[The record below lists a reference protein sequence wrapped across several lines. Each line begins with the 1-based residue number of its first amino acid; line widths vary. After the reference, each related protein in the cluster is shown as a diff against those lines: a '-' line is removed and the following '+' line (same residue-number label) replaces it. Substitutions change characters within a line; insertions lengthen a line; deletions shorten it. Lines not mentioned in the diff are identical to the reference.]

1 MRLYVEGSRILHFV
15 RAAERALLD
24 LETGRRV
31 RPSRGRTLRAIRRFA
46 RSLPRN
52 AGDLLRLHEALL
64 FHAAYPESA
73 PVRRAALALLDR
85 IPLRVRELARRGSDL
100 SALNEPE
107 TAGLGGTE
115 IGTTFSYDFLRFL
128 VPRHARSVRIDWDEF
143 EGDDRLGATLPRF
156 LPLLEEEALADAN
169 VPYRSWID
177 AGRGRRPELPW
188 LLERFEALPLEPR
201 ARAELFDGIG
211 LPVAWELSDRASRS
225 GARLVAPRPF
235 LHRGPLLAR
244 RDVDVAAV
252 LAAPRL
258 RLERMSER
266 EARRRLDLARETL
279 ATRYRELYGFTYGD
293 PATARVVRD
302 ARGFELSLFGAPPGR
317 RLPLRASY
325 AAFVLKNG
333 IPVAY
338 VEALALFERVEV
350 GFNVFY
356 TFREGESAWIYA
368 QVMKLFQDA
377 LGTTSFSVD
386 PYQIGYENEEAIES
400 GAFWFYRKLGFRSTA
415 PELRAAT
422 EEEEAK
428 LAANPGRRTP
438 ARVLRRFARRN
449 MLYEEG
455 RGAAS
460 GEWDRF
466 HVRNVPLA
474 VDRRMA
480 RDFGGDSEAIRK
492 SSVRRV
498 GRRLGVDLESWKG
511 EARRSAES
519 LALVLDLV
527 EDLGRWSAGEKALA
541 VRILRAKSAREE
553 TGYLALLRRH
563 RRLRSEI
570 LRIGSAGPP

>member
-1 MRLYVEGSRILHFV
+1 M
-15 RAAERALLD
+15 
-24 LETGRRV
+24 
-31 RPSRGRTLRAIRRFA
+31 
-46 RSLPRN
+46 
-52 AGDLLRLHEALL
+52 L

-85 IPLRVRELARRGSDL
+85 IPVRVRELARHGADL

-107 TAGLGGTE
+107 TSGIGGTE

-156 LPLLEEEALADAN
+156 VPLLEEEALADAN

-188 LLERFEALPLEPR
+188 LLDRFEALPLEPR
-201 ARAELFDGIG
+201 ARAELFDGLG
-211 LPVAWELSDRASRS
+211 LPVVWELSDRASRS

-258 RLERMSER
+258 PIERMSLR

-279 ATRYRELYGFTYGD
+279 GTRYRELYGFTYGD
-293 PATARVVRD
+293 PSTARVVRD
-302 ARGFELSLFGAPPGR
+302 GRGFELSLFGAPPGR
-317 RLPLRASY
+317 RMPLRASY

-368 QVMKLFQDA
+368 QVMKLFRDA

-386 PYQIGYENEEAIES
+386 PYQIGHENEEAIES

-422 EEEEAK
+422 EEEEAN
-428 LAANPGRRTP
+428 LASDVRRRTP
-438 ARVLRRFARRN
+438 ARILRRLARHN
-449 MLYEEG
+449 MLFDTGGEAAA
-455 RGAAS
+455 RG
-460 GEWDRF
+460 WDAF
-466 HVRNVPLA
+466 HIRNVALA
-474 VDRRMA
+474 VNRRMA
-480 RDFGGDSEAIRK
+480 REFGGDPETIRT
-492 SSVRRV
+492 SSTARV
-498 GRRLGVDLESWKG
+498 GRRLGADLVSWKG
-511 EARRSAES
+511 EARKAAGS
-519 LALVLDLV
+519 LALVLDLID
-527 EDLGRWSAGEKALA
+527 DLGRWSREEKDLTLQ
-541 VRILRAKSAREE
+541 ILRAKSAREE
-553 TGYLALLRRH
+553 TAYLRAMRRH
-563 RRLRSEI
+563 RRLRDAM
-570 LRIGSAGPP
+570 LKLGSR

>member
-1 MRLYVEGSRILHFV
+1 LYVEGSRILRFV

-24 LETGRRV
+24 LETARRV
-31 RPSRGRTLRAIRRFA
+31 RPSRGRTLRAIRRLA

-52 AGDLLRLHEALL
+52 VGDLLRLHEALL
-64 FHAAYPESA
+64 FHAAYPESV

-85 IPLRVRELARRGSDL
+85 IPFRIRELARRGADL
-100 SALNEPE
+100 AALNEPE
-107 TAGLGGTE
+107 TAGIGGTE

-128 VPRHARSVRIDWDEF
+128 VRRHPRSVRIDWDAF
-143 EGDDRLGATLPRF
+143 EEEDRLGATLPRF
-156 LPLLEEEALADAN
+156 VPLLEEEALADAN

-177 AGRGRRPELPW
+177 AARGRRADLPW
-188 LLERFEALPLEPR
+188 LIERFEALPLEPR
-201 ARAELFDGIG
+201 ARAELFDGLG
-211 LPVAWELSDRASRS
+211 LAVAWEPSDRASRS
-225 GARLVAPRPF
+225 GARLAAPRPF
-235 LHRGPLLAR
+235 VHRGPLLAR

-252 LAAPRL
+252 LEAPPL
-258 RLERMSER
+258 RIVRMSEHD
-266 EARRRLDLARETL
+266 ARRRLDLARETL

-302 ARGFELSLFGAPPGR
+302 ERGFELSLFGAPPGR

-368 QVMKLFQDA
+368 QVMKLFRDA

-386 PYQIGYENEEAIES
+386 PYQIGDENEEAIES
-400 GAFWFYRKLGFRSTA
+400 GAFWFYRKLGFRSA
-415 PELRAAT
+415 AADLRAAT
-422 EEEEAK
+422 EEEERR
-428 LAANPGRRTP
+428 LAADPGRRTP
-438 ARVLRRFARRN
+438 PRVLRRLARRN
-449 MLYEEG
+449 LLYEARREG
-455 RGAAS
+455 TS
-460 GEWDRF
+460 EEWDRF
-466 HVRNVPLA
+466 HVRNVALA

-480 RDFGGDSEAIRK
+480 REFGGDPEAIRK
-492 SSVRRV
+492 SSAARV

-541 VRILRAKSAREE
+541 VRILRAKAAREE
-553 TGYLALLRRH
+553 TGYLGLLRRH
-563 RRLRSEI
+563 HRLRSEV
-570 LRIGSAGPP
+570 LEIGSPARK